1 MTERINGNRVS
12 LNKNS
17 GNYVNGGS
25 YPPELRQRLLIYLID
40 IRISLAIKLQGSS
53 WLAKLLCGIRE
64 ILYIKV
70 LSELTQKEREDE

>member
-1 MTERINGNRVS
+1 MAERINGNRVS

-40 IRISLAIKLQGSS
+40 NRNKSCNQIARKL